1 MQLIMKSTSSLG
13 ELLDQL
19 TQYARARGLNDSQWS
34 ALAGLPKETLSRLR
48 RRESC
53 DLATL
58 SALAKAIGA
67 RLAVLEGA
75 PPGATPDG
83 HFPGRLDREYEAALL
98 SLAASGNRDPDA
110 WRAKGPAFF
119 MAGFAVMLAGV
130 AGLDR
135 RAFLALAETLHPG
148 SSHPEVFRAWL
159 ARSPLRPSRFLPML
173 RAELRRAA

>member
-1 MQLIMKSTSSLG
+1 MPTSSS
-13 ELLDQL
+13 ELDGLLAQL
-19 TQYARARGLNDSQWS
+19 TSIARARGLNDSQLAAS
-34 ALAGLPKETLSRLR
+34 AGLPKETLSRLR
-48 RRESC
+48 RRSNC

-58 SALAKAIGA
+58 NALAEAVGA
-67 RLAVLEGA
+67 RLEVLAGA
-75 PPGATPDG
+75 PPGTTPDG
-83 HFPGRLDREYEAALL
+83 HFPRRLDREYEAGLL
-98 SLAASGNRDPDA
+98 SLATSGTLDPDA

-135 RAFLALAETLHPG
+135 RGFLALAEALHPG

-159 ARSPLRPSRFLPML
+159 ARSPLRPSRFLPLL

>member
-1 MQLIMKSTSSLG
+1 MKTSTH
-13 ELLDQL
+13 ELDDLLAQL
-19 TQYARARGLNDSQWS
+19 TGIARARGLNDSQL
-34 ALAGLPKETLSRLR
+34 AAAAGLPKETLSRLR

-53 DLATL
+53 DFATL
-58 SALAKAIGA
+58 NALAKAVGA
-67 RLAVLEGA
+67 RLAVLGDA

-83 HFPGRLDREYEAALL
+83 HFPRRLDRDYEAGLL
-98 SLAASGNRDPDA
+98 TLAASGNLDPDT

-130 AGLDR
+130 SGLER
-135 RAFLALAETLHPG
+135 RGFLALAEALHPG

>member
-1 MQLIMKSTSSLG
+1 MQTSTHGLG
-13 ELLDQL
+13 DLVTQL
-19 TQYARARGLNDSQWS
+19 TGIARVRGLNDSQL
-34 ALAGLPKETLSRLR
+34 AAAAGLPKETLSRLR

-58 SALAKAIGA
+58 NALAKAVGA
-67 RLAVLEGA
+67 RLAVLEGV

-83 HFPGRLDREYEAALL
+83 HFPGRLDREYEAGLL
-98 SLAASGNRDPDA
+98 TLAASANLDPDV
-110 WRAKGPAFF
+110 WRAMGPAFF
-119 MAGFAVMLAGV
+119 TAGIAVMLASVQGM
-130 AGLDR
+130 DR
-135 RAFLALAETLHPG
+135 RGLLALAETLHPG